1 MTPTAVLGFLLALTA
16 LAVGTLAGW
25 TVAALTSLAVDRLR
39 GIAPDAR
46 AAIIAQARLMPLILA
61 SVFVTAQV
69 VAFAR
74 FEVGG
79 PETAGPLLI
88 VTAVVGLVL
97 LVRAVARGIASWRH
111 TRSIIAVWRF
121 SASPL
126 ALPNWT
132 GPAWRIERRFPVV
145 AVVGIVR
152 PELFV
157 ASQVVEACSPEELA
171 AIVAHESA
179 HVRSRDNL
187 VRLLF
192 QLTPGVGVARAIA
205 GRLDHAWIVA
215 AEEAADAAA
224 RRRTAALELA
234 SALTKV
240 ARLAAACECEAMLAS
255 ALIGSDNLQARVR
268 RLLEPPHAGRWS
280 RAAWLPLVVAL
291 TAATF
296 AQATPALADIHE
308 MFELL
313 VRR

>member
-16 LAVGTLAGW
+16 LTVGTLAGW

-88 VTAVVGLVL
+88 VTAVAGLVL
-97 LVRAVARGIASWRH
+97 LVRAVARRDRVMAAHAVDHRGLAGFRRRRWRCP
-111 TRSIIAVWRF
+111 TGLAPPGGRAGAFPLLPS
-121 SASPL
+121 SASC
-126 ALPNWT
+126 
-132 GPAWRIERRFPVV
+132 GRS
-145 AVVGIVR
+145 
-152 PELFV
+152 LFV

-192 QLTPGVGVARAIA
+192 QLTPGVGCRA
-205 GRLDHAWIVA
+205 GD
-215 AEEAADAAA
+215 
-224 RRRTAALELA
+224 RRTA
-234 SALTKV
+234 
-240 ARLAAACECEAMLAS
+240 
-255 ALIGSDNLQARVR
+255 
-268 RLLEPPHAGRWS
+268 
-280 RAAWLPLVVAL
+280 
-291 TAATF
+291 
-296 AQATPALADIHE
+296 
-308 MFELL
+308 
-313 VRR
+313 